1 PALRHVQ
8 TLDQFGERALAR
20 SRRTHDANRLSCWH
34 VETDVVQDSR
44 PIDAIA
50 KGDMLEPDISADRG
64 QSRARRHIGRLG
76 SRVEDVTQPGD
87 RETRLMKI
95 LPDLRETQHR
105 RVDPASQNVE
115 GHKLADRQGSIDN
128 QPGAEI
134 QQSGGD
140 DFADELNHLARRIA
154 EAQDLKAGAYVAGE
168 LLLPTALHL
177 RLDCH
182 RLERLNPGN
191 AFDEKGL
198 VL

>member
-1 PALRHVQ
+1 VR
-8 TLDQFGERALAR
+8 TLEPLGQRVLAR
-20 SRRTHDANRLSCWH
+20 SRRTHDANRLSRWH

-95 LPDLRETQHR
+95 LPDLRETQNR
-105 RVDPASQNVE
+105 RVEPDSQNVE
-115 GHKLADRQGSIDN
+115 GHKLADRHSSINN

-154 EAQDLKAGAYVAGE
+154 EAQDLKAGAHATAE
-168 LLLPTALHL
+168 LLLRTALAL
-177 RLDCH
+177 
-182 RLERLNPGN
+182 
-191 AFDEKGL
+191 
-198 VL
+198 